1 MGDVHG
7 SVDLDVA
14 SELVCHM
21 YAQSE
26 TKDVDEARYNRLMQ
40 VSGKVDQVGRAFISE
55 FHSHRMYAREH
66 PLPHQRVMPL
76 RNHVGSRPPHCE
88 YLRIGEL

>member
-1 MGDVHG
+1 MYQLYIFRKGKVKALGIVEKDKTGRFVNLFISMGDVHG

-21 YAQSE
+21 YAQSK

-40 VSGKVDQVGRAFISE
+40 VSGKVDQVGAGLYI
-55 FHSHRMYAREH
+55 
-66 PLPHQRVMPL
+66 
-76 RNHVGSRPPHCE
+76 
-88 YLRIGEL
+88 RIPFP